1 MGFVSKNNNVTLN
14 AYYTQKGRIFYINGQ
29 EVDKVVKYFS
39 LGDSDTNYIISS
51 DTGNILTSGFI
62 SDVTGDVDDCLK
74 SVSDGVEL
82 KSLLYKTKTIETVE
96 ALPDTDVP
104 INSNFELRVNLN
116 NTLSASKN
124 FITATIDLG
133 GYIAYLNK
141 FGAYSVNNGDGYNLN
156 QQNITSFLR
165 IFDSVQLHDNSSN
178 ISYSNVE
185 NFSYEISDSDY
196 KLFEQLN
203 RFLLISG
210 ASTTVVTQPY
220 LNYQTSPLHFM
231 TTNKNLDLVVNNRT
245 LGYGN
250 WSIVN
255 GVYTLIDFNPYSVV
269 NKTYVDNFKPST
281 PINDFTANI
290 NEPTQVLRPTV
301 KLEYFDNNNFYTEYY
316 ILREDYTTKN
326 FNAIVDNS
334 NQYMKSFVDMN
345 TKKSLITR
353 ECELLSS
360 FILNRTDIFDNIN
373 GIYYSKALNL
383 RLKFDNPFQLKVKDT
398 VIKIILKY
406 NPSTIYTPNIT
417 DKYVT
422 LS

>member
-1 MGFVSKNNNVTLN
+1 MGFVTKNNNVTLN

-74 SVSDGVEL
+74 SVSDGVDL
-82 KSLLYKTKTIETVE
+82 KSLLYKTKTTDTVE
-96 ALPDTDVP
+96 ALPNVDVP
-104 INSNFELRVNLN
+104 VDSNFELRVNLN
-116 NTLSASKN
+116 NTLSTSKN

-141 FGAYSVNNGDGYNLN
+141 FGAYSVSNSDGYNLN

-165 IFDSVQLHDNSSN
+165 IFDTVQLHDNTSN

-185 NFSYEISDSDY
+185 NFSYEISDSDF
-196 KLFEQLN
+196 KLYEQLN

-210 ASTTVVTQPY
+210 ASTTVLTQPY
-220 LNYQTSPLHFM
+220 LNYQTSPLHFI
-231 TTNKNLDLVVNNRT
+231 TTNQYLDLVINNRT

-269 NKTYVDNFKPST
+269 NKTYVDNYKPST
-281 PINDFTANI
+281 PIDNFTANVD
-290 NEPTQVLRPTV
+290 NTTQELRPTV

-316 ILREDYTTKN
+316 ILREDYVTKN
-326 FNAIVDNS
+326 FNAYVDKN
-334 NQYMKSFVDMN
+334 NQYIKSFVDMN
-345 TKKSLITR
+345 NKKSLITR
-353 ECELLSS
+353 ESELLSS
-360 FILNRTDIFDNIN
+360 FILNRNDIFDNIN
-373 GIYYSKALNL
+373 GVYYSKPLNV
-383 RLKFDNPFQLKVKDT
+383 RLKFDNPFNLKVKDS

-406 NPSTIYTPNIT
+406 NPLTSYIPNIT